1 MTKTIIDIETGVMNS
16 DSTIPQKE
24 VDKIVTQF
32 EVANSSDDSNKWVK
46 VRELTNE
53 EKERLMEEY
62 T

>member
-1 MTKTIIDIETGVMNS
+1 MKTIIDIETGVMNS

-32 EVANSSDDSNKWVK
+32 ECANSSDDSNKWIK